1 MSDAIFYKK
10 VAFCA
15 AGIPM
20 FNRHS
25 WHLEI
30 SSRLLAWS
38 VCTCA
43 YFFGLDSW
51 SLVTKCYCRF
61 HLFTI
66 HSLFTINSLFS
77 EPGWNLLG
85 RGDSWAELELCWD
98 LSRVGRPS
106 CIGTCAICAKDKSPE
121 MHRYCMILSRFVK
134 GSRSQVI
141 LPGLLLFFHASFQ
154 RLQPCFC
161 FFCLLFSM
169 FFLSC
174 NHWGMPE
181 PCRMCKLNWQPS

>member
-1 MSDAIFYKK
+1 MSDAIFLNNS
-10 VAFCA
+10 FQRC
-15 AGIPM
+15 
-20 FNRHS
+20 
-25 WHLEI
+25 WHPNVQSSLLTSGNQFKI
-30 SSRLLAWS
+30 SSMVRLYLCIFLW
-38 VCTCA
+38 
-43 YFFGLDSW
+43 FGL
-51 SLVTKCYCRF
+51 LVTKCSCRF
-61 HLFTI
+61 HLLPI
-66 HSLFTINSLFS
+66 HSLFTINGLFS

-161 FFCLLFSM
+161 FFCLLF
-169 FFLSC
+169 FLSC